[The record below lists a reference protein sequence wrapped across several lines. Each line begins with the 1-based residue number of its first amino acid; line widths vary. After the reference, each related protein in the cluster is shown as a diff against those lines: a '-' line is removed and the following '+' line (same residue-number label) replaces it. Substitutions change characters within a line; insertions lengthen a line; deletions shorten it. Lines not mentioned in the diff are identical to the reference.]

1 MLRDKISFL
10 SKPFRDARAE
20 FNKNMTGVEDTE
32 ERWRWCTTV
41 TNDNMGVPI
50 GTLYVNKYF
59 SDETKNKVL
68 QYNSKN
74 LRIQRR
80 NLAS

>member
-10 SKPFRDARAE
+10 SKKVRSARAE
-20 FNKNMTGVEDTE
+20 FNRKMTGVEDTE
-32 ERWRWCTTV
+32 ERWRTCTTV

-59 SDETKNKVL
+59 SDATKEKVSL
-68 QYNSKN
+68 
-74 LRIQRR
+74 LFRI
-80 NLAS
+80 